1 MAGAEQ
7 KKINVKIK
15 GVNDLLKLKAELKK
29 LKKEQA
35 AVTEV
40 NKKSE
45 KEWIDKERAIDKA
58 TKKIRQHRNEL
69 TKLDKDQQKSG
80 KSAAGFGKNM
90 VKAAAAITA
99 VVAAFRVLSRVFVSA
114 FKTFTEFEFSMAK
127 VKAISGATNE
137 EFMKLTESAKEL
149 GRTTFFTAKEV
160 AELQV
165 NFSKL
170 GFTAEQILNLQ
181 AATLDL
187 AMATGSDLARSAMVA
202 GSAVRG
208 FGLDAEEATRVVDVM
223 AVSFTSS
230 ALDIEKWQTSMTK
243 VSAIA
248 ASIGVDIEGTAAVMG
263 ALSDT
268 GIEASIAGTSLRN
281 IFLKMA
287 NPTSTLAKR
296 IGFTVNSTEDMV
308 KALKKLKDAQIGQLE
323 MQTLVDKRQVIAMQ
337 AMIEQ
342 VEKIEMFTGALNN
355 ASGAGREMAKIMED
369 STKGAFKRFQSALE
383 GLFLVLS
390 EKIAPWVNKVTKG
403 TREWIEWL
411 TKSSDIK
418 ISQRMQAQVKEF
430 QNLFNV
436 IKRTT
441 ATEKTRQLALSE
453 MNRKYSE
460 YLGYQL
466 TDINDTKALTKAEKL
481 LNDQFEERIRLQA
494 AEEGYTEFL
503 AQQEARMFRLFELE
517 KKIGKLKAP
526 PISLEDALKGV
537 ATKGAERSV
546 NASIKFFDFISDW
559 DFEKNGGDIKGFMQH
574 LEAGAVFAGGAVGQ
588 LVTTTHELFKDM
600 DDFSEWSMVLDEIMK
615 LKAETAEEGE
625 KEVYWTKRLKEL
637 DSDILK
643 IRKGGTKPTP
653 CPDGQHRDPITG
665 ECVDLNK
672 VRDFAEELA
681 SYINSVSDKKSE
693 EFVANE
699 EKRNILVLQKKR
711 DLLEDEYKL
720 LADGDKRKAAA
731 YLKYLKAVETADK
744 AVLKRKERKMDEAL
758 VNTKRRLAEE
768 GRNKEHFTLEL
779 ERKELQAEK
788 RMLQKKLQL
797 YKDYSE
803 EWLKIR
809 KKMEQVDEE
818 LKVNTH
824 ESDME
829 LKQFKVELAQE
840 IANAT
845 FAIMANNLARE
856 KEAAMNHLQDT
867 YDNEMYYLDIQLR
880 DKQMTQAQYDGL
892 KLKKDTEL
900 KEKEEQLA
908 KEFARKEKN
917 AARAQAIINGALAIT
932 KVYSQLGTLATFT
945 VPMII
950 AATMAQLA
958 VIESQQFAKG
968 GMIEEYANGGMVMG
982 RSHAQGGEKFAVGG
996 RVVELE
1002 GGEAVI
1008 NKRSTAMF
1016 KNQLSAMNA
1025 AGGGVKFADGGL
1037 MNSSSFTSA
1046 RFNSSGFNQA
1056 GGTSKVVVVES
1067 DITNSQNKVK
1077 AIQSNASF

>member
-1 MAGAEQ
+1 
-7 KKINVKIK
+7 
-15 GVNDLLKLKAELKK
+15 
-29 LKKEQA
+29 
-35 AVTEV
+35 
-40 NKKSE
+40 
-45 KEWIDKERAIDKA
+45 
-58 TKKIRQHRNEL
+58 
-69 TKLDKDQQKSG
+69 
-80 KSAAGFGKNM
+80 
-90 VKAAAAITA
+90 
-99 VVAAFRVLSRVFVSA
+99 
-114 FKTFTEFEFSMAK
+114 
-127 VKAISGATNE
+127 
-137 EFMKLTESAKEL
+137 
-149 GRTTFFTAKEV
+149 
-160 AELQV
+160 
-165 NFSKL
+165 
-170 GFTAEQILNLQ
+170 
-181 AATLDL
+181 
-187 AMATGSDLARSAMVA
+187 
-202 GSAVRG
+202 
-208 FGLDAEEATRVVDVM
+208 
-223 AVSFTSS
+223 
-230 ALDIEKWQTSMTK
+230 
-243 VSAIA
+243 
-248 ASIGVDIEGTAAVMG
+248 
-263 ALSDT
+263 
-268 GIEASIAGTSLRN
+268 
-281 IFLKMA
+281 
-287 NPTSTLAKR
+287 
-296 IGFTVNSTEDMV
+296 
-308 KALKKLKDAQIGQLE
+308 
-323 MQTLVDKRQVIAMQ
+323 
-337 AMIEQ
+337 
-342 VEKIEMFTGALNN
+342 
-355 ASGAGREMAKIMED
+355 
-369 STKGAFKRFQSALE
+369 
-383 GLFLVLS
+383 
-390 EKIAPWVNKVTKG
+390 
-403 TREWIEWL
+403 
-411 TKSSDIK
+411 
-418 ISQRMQAQVKEF
+418 
-430 QNLFNV
+430 
-436 IKRTT
+436 
-441 ATEKTRQLALSE
+441 
-453 MNRKYSE
+453 
-460 YLGYQL
+460 
-466 TDINDTKALTKAEKL
+466 
-481 LNDQFEERIRLQA
+481 
-494 AEEGYTEFL
+494 
-503 AQQEARMFRLFELE
+503 
-517 KKIGKLKAP
+517 
-526 PISLEDALKGV
+526 
-537 ATKGAERSV
+537 
-546 NASIKFFDFISDW
+546 
-559 DFEKNGGDIKGFMQH
+559 
-574 LEAGAVFAGGAVGQ
+574 
-588 LVTTTHELFKDM
+588 
-600 DDFSEWSMVLDEIMK
+600 
-615 LKAETAEEGE
+615 
-625 KEVYWTKRLKEL
+625 TKRLKEL

-958 VIESQQFAKG
+958 VIE
-968 GMIEEYANGGMVMG
+968 
-982 RSHAQGGEKFAVGG
+982 
-996 RVVELE
+996 
-1002 GGEAVI
+1002 
-1008 NKRSTAMF
+1008 
-1016 KNQLSAMNA
+1016 
-1025 AGGGVKFADGGL
+1025 
-1037 MNSSSFTSA
+1037 
-1046 RFNSSGFNQA
+1046 
-1056 GGTSKVVVVES
+1056 
-1067 DITNSQNKVK
+1067 
-1077 AIQSNASF
+1077 